1 MSIIKNNSR
10 EECRKMRRKCKLF
23 VLNGIKYTIQEPITR
38 PTMRMLTKG
47 GLVVTLDFDK
57 NFEWLNQVTKR
68 WSGVKKYQHETADR
82 ISGISIKTSMGD
94 VLVHV
99 IKLNG
104 EQTYL
109 LNCYILG
116 GNLCD
121 TQILVDISGAQA
133 KYIVAS
139 ARADPRKKSQQE
151 AIVKYSQVI
160 ASIFIGAKVYL
171 NVTGYHVYDEVT
183 RTEGPRI
190 TRIEPDYIFGRD
202 VLLS

>member
-133 KYIVAS
+133 KYIVAQHTS
-139 ARADPRKKSQQE
+139 QFWKQKCKICHRLDCYPRLVNQLWTST
-151 AIVKYSQVI
+151 SM
-160 ASIFIGAKVYL
+160 FIEK
-171 NVTGYHVYDEVT
+171 
-183 RTEGPRI
+183 
-190 TRIEPDYIFGRD
+190 
-202 VLLS
+202 